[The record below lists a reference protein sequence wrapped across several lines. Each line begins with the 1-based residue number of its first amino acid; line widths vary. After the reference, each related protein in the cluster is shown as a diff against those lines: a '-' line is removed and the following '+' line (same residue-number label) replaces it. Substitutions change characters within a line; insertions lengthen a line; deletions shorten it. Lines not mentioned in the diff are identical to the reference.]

1 MNANFKNEIQ
11 TFGRSLLLPI
21 AVLAP
26 VGMVMG
32 ISSALGQNYMIEKLP
47 FLGNAGFKAVL
58 SSLGLISSVVF
69 QNIPLLFAMGVAYGM
84 SKKEKGI
91 AVFASV
97 IAYLT
102 LLISMHVHLKLTG
115 QLAQGDL
122 ALVGQGMV
130 LGVQTLKIEAVGG
143 IIAGLLAAKVTDRYY
158 RLQLPLAFAFFSG
171 KKSVAILA
179 IAFAIPIG
187 LIIPFIWDLFTAG
200 MKSISTILMAPN
212 IGAGIYMTLNRL
224 LIAFGLHHVLSSTVR
239 FTEAGGTYLIDG
251 QAYVGI
257 LPAIN
262 KILFELG
269 PNHPAWDQYMP
280 TLTSYLASTQ
290 MLTTLFRIPAIGLAM
305 YHMAYFKNKKFAKGM
320 ILTVVLTAVLGNI
333 TEPLEFSFLFIAPKL
348 FIVYALLCGLMAIP
362 LQLLD
367 ISVGYIRG
375 TIFDFGIFGLMYE
388 HTRWLNL
395 ILLGIANFVVFY
407 FVFRYAIGKFDIK
420 TPGRE
425 ADIADSTLLNNK
437 EYDKVAELVIE
448 GLGGKANIKRV
459 ENCVSRLRIDLND
472 QKKLDMTILK
482 DAGSMGTF
490 IPSSNHIHVVFG
502 PHVEFVRNA
511 VDDALAGHN

>member
-32 ISSALGQNYMIEKLP
+32 ISSALGQSYMIEKLP
-47 FLGNAGFKAVL
+47 FLGNELFKAIL

-69 QNIPLLFAMGVAYGM
+69 NNIPLLFAMGVAYGM

-97 IAYLT
+97 VAYLT
-102 LLISMHVHLKLTG
+102 LLIAMHVHLKLAGT
-115 QLAQGDL
+115 LAKDEL

-130 LGVQTLKIEAVGG
+130 LGIQTLKIEALGG
-143 IIAGLLAAKVTDRYY
+143 IIAGLLAAKVTDRFY

-179 IAFAIPIG
+179 IAFSIPVG
-187 LIIPFIWDLFTAG
+187 LIMRA
-200 MKSISTILMAPN
+200 ISTIMMAPN

-224 LIAFGLHHVLSSTVR
+224 LIPFGLHHVLSSTVR
-239 FTEAGGTYLIDG
+239 FTAAGGTYLIDG
-251 QAYVGI
+251 QTYVGI

-269 PNHPAWDQYMP
+269 PSHPAWKEYMP
-280 TLTSYLASTQ
+280 TLTSYLASSQ
-290 MLTTLFRIPAIGLAM
+290 MLTTLFRVPAIGLAM

-320 ILTVVLTAVLGNI
+320 ILTVVLTAMLGNI
-333 TEPLEFSFLFIAPKL
+333 TEPLEFSFLFIAPQL
-348 FIVYALLCGLMAIP
+348 FIVYALLCGLLTIP
-362 LQLLD
+362 LQMLD
-367 ISVGYIRG
+367 VSIGYIRG

-388 HTRWLNL
+388 QTHWVNL
-395 ILLGIANFVVFY
+395 LLLGAINFVVFY
-407 FVFRYAIGKFDIK
+407 IVFRFAIARFDIK

-425 ADIADSTLLNNK
+425 SETSDSTLLNNK
-437 EYDKVAELVIE
+437 EYDKVAELVIQ
-448 GLGGKANIKRV
+448 GLGGFDNIKHV
-459 ENCVSRLRIDLND
+459 ENCVSRLRVDVKD
-472 QKKLDMTILK
+472 QKKMDMAVLK
-482 DAGSMGTF
+482 ESGSLGTF
-490 IPSSNHIHVVFG
+490 IPSSNHVHVVFG

-511 VDDALAGHN
+511 VDDRLVGAK

>member
-115 QLAQGDL
+115 QLAKGDL

-224 LIAFGLHHVLSSTVR
+224 LIPFGLHHVLSSTVR

-251 QAYVGI
+251 QTYVGI

-290 MLTTLFRIPAIGLAM
+290 MLTTLFRVPAIGLAM

-348 FIVYALLCGLMAIP
+348 FIVYA
-362 LQLLD
+362 
-367 ISVGYIRG
+367 
-375 TIFDFGIFGLMYE
+375 
-388 HTRWLNL
+388 
-395 ILLGIANFVVFY
+395 
-407 FVFRYAIGKFDIK
+407 VFRYAIGKFDIK

-425 ADIADSTLLNNK
+425 SEIADSTLLNNK

-448 GLGGKANIKRV
+448 GLGGKTNIKRV

-472 QKKLDMTILK
+472 QKKLDMSILK

-511 VDDALAGHN
+511 VDDALAGHK